1 MPQFGRKKAFSA
13 AKKKKQLQDKREKK
27 RQKDVSDDFIITSKP
42 KNDRVKHKMPKDK
55 NTNFLE
61 LVSNSPD
68 AQTLR
73 TLFRRDSDEI
83 VQKGK
88 EWARQPLGDRS
99 QLKPSVLG
107 RFQCVDFPVR
117 PPWPSSFK
125 KEDIESREDEYFV
138 DYIKGLYS
146 KYGEKLNH
154 FEHNIEVWR
163 QLWRVLELSDM
174 FLLIADMRHPLFHF
188 PTSLYEYITEIIK
201 KPVILLLNKCDLIPK
216 EIQILWI
223 KYFKENYPKVHI
235 ALFTAFNDDKSI
247 QEETPKNKKRGL
259 RKKPDYTL
267 VAKLWE
273 KIKEVSPKKNI
284 DPKSF
289 DDMIKKTFSAMNNE
303 IDTSEHFKKEDK
315 VQVNDEHLT
324 IGLIGH
330 PNVGKSCVL
339 NALVGKHVVS
349 ASYTPGHTKH
359 FQTFFVHEQIKLCDS
374 PGLVFPAINMPKQ
387 LQVLCGIYP
396 ISQVRE
402 PFSAIHYLAERV
414 RVEEILKLPFPKDI
428 FEEET
433 DDPSLWSGWLICVAY
448 AEKWKLTTKTGRL
461 DEFRAA
467 NRILRETLYGNILL
481 YFEPPEGVTYE
492 TKAIDF
498 DQLNSMTTLSYK
510 PKVLEAN
517 YSDNEEEDEVD
528 TSEESQGEDEE
539 EYSEESEEE
548 IAPSRNAF
556 ALLGDDNED

>member
-1 MPQFGRKKAFSA
+1 MRTGRKKPFSA
-13 AKKKKQLQDKREKK
+13 AKKKKQIQEKREKK
-27 RQKDVSDDFIITSKP
+27 RQKDDDVQVRGMGSIQPSGQPQFR
-42 KNDRVKHKMPKDK
+42 NRRPKDK
-55 NTNFLE
+55 NANFLE

-99 QLKPSVLG
+99 ILKPRIIN
-107 RFQCVDFPVR
+107 RFQTVDFPVR
-117 PPWPSSFK
+117 PPWHHTFQ
-125 KEDIESREDEYFV
+125 KEEIEKREDSYFV
-138 DYIKGLYS
+138 DYIKDLYS

-154 FEHNIEVWR
+154 FEHNLEVWR

-188 PTSLYEYITEIIK
+188 PVSLYTHITDILK

-216 EIQILWI
+216 EAQIQWI
-223 KYFKENYPKVHI
+223 KYFKHNYPKVHI
-235 ALFTAFNDDKSI
+235 ALFTAFNDTHDPN
-247 QEETPKNKKRGL
+247 EPKQKKRGL

-267 VAKLWE
+267 VTKLWE
-273 KIKEVSPKKNI
+273 KIKDINPKKVI
-284 DPKSF
+284 DPSSF
-289 DDMIKKTFSAMNNE
+289 DDMIRKTVAAMNNE
-303 IDTSEHFKKEDK
+303 IDTSEHFKREDK
-315 VQVNDEHLT
+315 VQVSDNHLT

-402 PFSAIHYLAERV
+402 PFSPIHYLAERV
-414 RVEEILKLPFPKDI
+414 RVEEILKLPFPEDM
-428 FEEET
+428 FDEET

-467 NRILRETLYGNILL
+467 NRILRDVLYGNILL
-481 YFEPPEGVTYE
+481 YFDPPEGTNYDS
-492 TKAIDF
+492 TGIDF
-498 DQLNSMTTLSYK
+498 DSVTTLTNK
-510 PKVLEAN
+510 PQLRQFSRDDEN
-517 YSDNEEEDEVD
+517 ESEDGEYEEEDEED
-528 TSEESQGEDEE
+528 EDEDDEEDEE
-539 EYSEESEEE
+539 EE
-548 IAPSRNAF
+548 APVTVSRNAF
-556 ALLGDDNED
+556 SLLQDDED